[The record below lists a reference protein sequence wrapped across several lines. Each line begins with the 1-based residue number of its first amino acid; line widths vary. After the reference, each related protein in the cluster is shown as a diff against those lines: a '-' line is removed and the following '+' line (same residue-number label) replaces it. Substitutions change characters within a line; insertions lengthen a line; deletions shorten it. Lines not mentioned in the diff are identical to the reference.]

1 MLCVSEILLQHQEAE
16 CFAELI
22 ELVKEGARSGER
34 FFEMDVRPEY
44 GDTPDDWENQLEAAF
59 NGLV

>member
-16 CFAELI
+16 YFSDLI

-34 FFEMDVRPEY
+34 FLDLDVRPEY
-44 GDTPDDWENQLEAAF
+44 GDTPDDWQNQLEAAF
-59 NGLV
+59 NGIV